1 MDPSFLSSELLEY
14 GISVQIARTARDL
27 GVCLNPGSRRST
39 AGIQAKRM
47 GSAGV
52 RLVKTAGLVKVAK
65 GASKF
70 VTTGSFLNPF
80 WVMFPSCFPRN
91 PPCCY

>member
-27 GVCLNPGSRRST
+27 GVGLNPGSRRSI

-52 RLVKTAGLVKVAK
+52 RLVKTAGLVKVAR
-65 GASKF
+65 GARKL
-70 VTTGSFLNPF
+70 VTTGSFLNPCG
-80 WVMFPSCFPRN
+80 SCFPKN
-91 PPCCY
+91 AHCCY